1 MTEIVIPSAGIAMEE
16 AMVVKWHKAPG
27 DAVAADEPV
36 VEIETDKAT
45 MDVVSPIAGRL
56 GPHLAEP
63 GDVVPVGAAI
73 ARVLTEEAAAEQPHA
88 PEPDELP
95 PLTGASAAST
105 DEREQEPAATD
116 GESGDAHSRTPHAL
130 SPRARRL
137 ERERAS
143 QPPQAAPSQGRFRGV
158 IATKVA
164 ESWREIPHF
173 TVSSEIDAEQ
183 MSIELEQERARGTE
197 PLPSFTD
204 MLLRA
209 LAEALQENGAEGAI
223 DLGLAVATP
232 DGVVVP
238 VVQDVLGQT
247 LSQLAAARQ
256 AAVARARNG
265 RLAPEDLNVTPV
277 STLSNLGSFGV
288 DRFTG
293 IVALGQTTLLT
304 VGRARPRVV
313 ADDRRAISVR
323 LTFDATVN
331 SDHRALDGADAAR
344 LLSSFAAA
352 VERTTSA
359 T

>member
-16 AMVVKWHKAPG
+16 AMVVKWHKEPG
-27 DAVAADEPV
+27 DSVAADEPV
-36 VEIETDKAT
+36 AEIETDKAT
-45 MDVVSPIAGRL
+45 MDVVSPVSGRL
-56 GPHLAEP
+56 GPHLAQP
-63 GDVVPVGAAI
+63 GDVVPVGRAI
-73 ARVLTEEAAAEQPHA
+73 VRVLTD
-88 PEPDELP
+88 DEGTETATLP
-95 PLTGASAAST
+95 
-105 DEREQEPAATD
+105 EPAASALSLDAGLAAADVAEPEQASAD
-116 GESGDAHSRTPHAL
+116 GGEDVHSRAPHAL

-137 ERERAS
+137 AREHAE
-143 QPPQAAPSQGRFRGV
+143 QPPQAAPRAGRFRGL

-164 ESWREIPHF
+164 QSWREIPHF
-173 TVSSEIDAEQ
+173 TVSREIDAEQ
-183 MSIELEQERARGTE
+183 ISAALQAERARGAE
-197 PLPSFTD
+197 PAPSFTD
-204 MLLRA
+204 LLLRA
-209 LAEALQENGAEGAI
+209 LAQALQENGESGPI

-238 VVQDVLGQT
+238 IVQDVLGK
-247 LSQLAAARQ
+247 SLAELASARQ
-256 AAVARARNG
+256 EAVSRARNG
-265 RLAPEDLNVTPV
+265 RLAPEDLDVAPQ

-313 ADDRRAISVR
+313 ADDRRSISVR

-344 LLSSFAAA
+344 LLSAFAAA
-352 VERTTSA
+352 VEGPTPA

>member
-1 MTEIVIPSAGIAMEE
+1 MTDIVIPSAGIAMEE

-27 DAVAADEPV
+27 DTVAADEPV

-45 MDVVSPIAGRL
+45 MDVVSPVAGRL

-63 GDVVPVGAAI
+63 GDVVAVGSAI
-73 ARVLTEEAAAEQPHA
+73 VRVLTEEAVPEPAPA
-88 PEPDELP
+88 PEPDELASS
-95 PLTGASAAST
+95 TGASSPSFDEPEPERAST
-105 DEREQEPAATD
+105 
-116 GESGDAHSRTPHAL
+116 GGGSDALARAPHAL

-137 ERERAS
+137 QRERTDH
-143 QPPQAAPSQGRFRGV
+143 PPQAAPSRGRFRGL

-173 TVSSEIDAEQ
+173 TVSREIDAEE
-183 MSIELEQERARGTE
+183 MSVALEQERAHGTE

-209 LAEALQENGAEGAI
+209 LAEALQENGADGAV
-223 DLGLAVATP
+223 DLGLAVATH

-238 VVQDVLGQT
+238 VVQDVLGHS
-247 LSQLAAARQ
+247 LAELAAARQ
-256 AAVARARNG
+256 AAVTRARTG
-265 RLAPEDLNVTPV
+265 RLASEDLNVTPM

>member
-1 MTEIVIPSAGIAMEE
+1 
-16 AMVVKWHKAPG
+16 
-27 DAVAADEPV
+27 VASSTGGGTASADEGEREP
-36 VEIETDKAT
+36 ETASAD
-45 MDVVSPIAGRL
+45 
-56 GPHLAEP
+56 
-63 GDVVPVGAAI
+63 
-73 ARVLTEEAAAEQPHA
+73 
-88 PEPDELP
+88 
-95 PLTGASAAST
+95 GAS
-105 DEREQEPAATD
+105 
-116 GESGDAHSRTPHAL
+116 DALARTPHAL

-137 ERERAS
+137 QRERTDDA
-143 QPPQAAPSQGRFRGV
+143 PRAAPSQGRFRGL

-173 TVSSEIDAEQ
+173 TVSREIDAEQ
-183 MSIELEQERARGTE
+183 MSGALEQERARGTE

-209 LAEALQENGAEGAI
+209 LAEALQENGAERPV

-238 VVQDVLGQT
+238 VIQDVLGRS
-247 LSQLAAARQ
+247 LAELAAARQ
-256 AAVARARNG
+256 AAVTRARTG
-265 RLAPEDLNVTPV
+265 RLAPEDLNVTPM
-277 STLSNLGSFGV
+277 STLTNLGSIGV

-304 VGRARPRVV
+304 VGRAQPRVV

-323 LTFDATVN
+323 LMFDATVN